1 MIFEN
6 NWCIIASAMGVVS
19 KITNDISVSVETK
32 FRDKQSDVA
41 NGYFLFSYFITIE
54 NLGQAPCR
62 LLRRHWHILDSS
74 GEHREVTG
82 DGVVGEQPLL
92 RPGEAFSYESACN
105 FTTEIGRMHGV
116 FFVENLLTHATF
128 QVTIPEFLMVMP
140 AKLN

>member
-6 NWCIIASAMGVVS
+6 NCCIIASDMGVVS

-32 FRDKQSDVA
+32 FREKQSDVA

-54 NLGQAPCR
+54 NLGQTPCR

-74 GEHREVTG
+74 GEYREVTG

-92 RPGEAFSYESACN
+92 RPGERFSYESACN
-105 FTTEIGRMHGV
+105 FTTEIGKMHGT
-116 FFVENLLTHATF
+116 FFMENLLTHATF